1 MTGRFI
7 DFGRAMLWIF
17 RLALTLPLIATVAP
31 AFGVERAWSEGL
43 DAPMFSDPRFEFPEI
58 EMRFSPRPVP
68 LWIAALRGQEADLKC
83 QAATTI
89 TWCRRRGMQGL
100 QDAIAPL
107 MENLQD
113 EHHLVRLAA
122 AEALIALEAHAA
134 AETLYAC
141 SQTGALDLAQLV
153 EPTLGRWGHEPMIE
167 TWRQRLNDQPPP
179 DHRRL
184 LLAIRGLDE
193 LRDAAAGADL
203 QQLATDISRP
213 PTARLAAAKAL
224 GDMRREGL
232 EELAAK
238 QLEDEH
244 VMERLIAARLVRW
257 HTSERARELLV
268 RLAQDDQSSVAAIA
282 LGGLVE
288 LDPDLVLPFA
298 ADALGKGDANVRRLV
313 ATALVA
319 RPSDTTLEML
329 GDLLGDPIPDLR
341 VFVRQSLE
349 TLAGT
354 PQWHAPII
362 AQGRRMLATDRWPAL
377 EQAMKLLIRL
387 DDRSQTPRM
396 MALLEHPR
404 PEVYVTAAWAVRKSA
419 VDETLESLLE
429 FAEQRNENRVELM
442 LQKNYLEGLDE
453 QLSQILQ
460 FFGQKRYT
468 PAEPFLRSFV
478 PKNFEV
484 YEARGAAVWA
494 LGHLYEDNPD
504 PELVSELVDRLR
516 DFEGMFPETGIVRR
530 FAAVSLGR
538 MQAQEALP
546 DLERFREPTGIV
558 SSIGY
563 GCAWAIRELTGREF
577 DPPAASF
584 QYYTNFFLEPLRNEP
599 QK

>member
-1 MTGRFI
+1 MTGRLF
-7 DFGRAMLWIF
+7 DFGRKTLLI
-17 RLALTLPLIATVAP
+17 LGIALTLPVIASVAP
-31 AFGVERAWSEGL
+31 AGGVERSWSEGL
-43 DAPMFSDPRFEFPEI
+43 DSAMFSDPHFEFPDI

-83 QAATTI
+83 QAAATI

-100 QDAIAPL
+100 EDAIAPL
-107 MENLQD
+107 TQNLED
-113 EHHLVRLAA
+113 DHHLVRLAA
-122 AEALIALEAHAA
+122 AEALITLDARVA
-134 AETLYAC
+134 AETLYEC
-141 SQTGALDLAQLV
+141 SQAGALDMAQLV
-153 EPTLGRWGHEPMIE
+153 EPALGRWGHEPLIE
-167 TWRQRLNDQPPP
+167 TWRQRLGDQPPP
-179 DHRRL
+179 DRRRV
-184 LLAIRGLDE
+184 LLAIRGLGE
-193 LRDAAAGADL
+193 LRDTAAGADL
-203 QQLATDISRP
+203 QQIATDVSRP
-213 PTARLAAAKAL
+213 PTVRLAAAESL

-232 EELAAK
+232 EELAAERL
-238 QLEDEH
+238 QDEQ

-257 HTSERARELLV
+257 HTSEQARELLV
-268 RLAQDDQSSVAAIA
+268 QLAQDDQSSVAAIA

-298 ADALGKGDANVRRLV
+298 AEALIKGDANVRRLV

-341 VFVRQSLE
+341 IFVRQSLE
-349 TLAGT
+349 TLAAT
-354 PQWHAPII
+354 PQWREPIV
-362 AQGRRMLATDRWPAL
+362 AQGRRMLASDHWPAL
-377 EQAMKLLIRL
+377 EQAMKLLVRL
-387 DDRSQTPRM
+387 EDRSQTPRM
-396 MALLEHPR
+396 MALLAHPR

-419 VDETLESLLE
+419 VDETLEPLLE
-429 FAEQRNENRVELM
+429 FAEQRNKNRVELM

-494 LGHLYEDNPD
+494 LGYLYQDNPD
-504 PELVSELVDRLR
+504 PELVSQLVDRLR

-546 DLERFREPTGIV
+546 DLERFREPAGII
-558 SSIGY
+558 SGIGY
-563 GCAWAIRELTGREF
+563 GCAWAIREITGREF
-577 DPPAASF
+577 DLPIASF

-599 QK
+599 EK